1 MTPGMAVKSF
11 CGNDSSY
18 SNGCNVN
25 RRNSCSS
32 SNSNGD
38 SGLAIA
44 AQHINSER
52 KPVVW
57 YYAFCNLP
65 HKTFTRLMIPP

>member
-1 MTPGMAVKSF
+1 MSVSVTSAVMTPGMAVISF

-25 RRNSCSS
+25 RRNSCSGS
-32 SNSNGD
+32 DSYVN

-44 AQHINSER
+44 TQHDNSKR
-52 KPVVW
+52 KPVV
-57 YYAFCNLP
+57 
-65 HKTFTRLMIPP
+65 

>member
-1 MTPGMAVKSF
+1 VPVSVTSAVMTPGMAVISF

-25 RRNSCSS
+25 RLNSCSGS
-32 SNSNGD
+32 DSNGD

-44 AQHINSER
+44 AQHANSDS
-52 KPVVW
+52 KPVV
-57 YYAFCNLP
+57 
-65 HKTFTRLMIPP
+65 